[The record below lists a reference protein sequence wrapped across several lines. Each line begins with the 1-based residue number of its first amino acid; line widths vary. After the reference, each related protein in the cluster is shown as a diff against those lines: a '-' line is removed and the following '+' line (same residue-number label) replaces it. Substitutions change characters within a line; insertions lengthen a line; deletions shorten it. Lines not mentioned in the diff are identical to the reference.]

1 MKISKTV
8 GYHLRNAQQSVSRM
22 YNSYASQNDIS
33 ISMAYVLLLLDKLDG
48 KPSTQIGPDLG
59 MEASSITRLMKT
71 MEDKKLI
78 EKKQDKYDGRQ
89 VNVFLTALG
98 EKKKI
103 VAKATIKGFNDIL
116 KKQIPK
122 EELNAFLDT
131 LDKINQLAEDNYSN
145 S

>member
-1 MKISKTV
+1 
-8 GYHLRNAQQSVSRM
+8 
-22 YNSYASQNDIS
+22 
-33 ISMAYVLLLLDKLDG
+33 MAYVLLLLDKIDG

-78 EKKQDKYDGRQ
+78 VKKQDKYDGRQ

-103 VAKATIKGFNDIL
+103 TAKDTIKGFNDIL

-122 EELNAFLDT
+122 EELSTFLDT
-131 LDKINQLAEDNYSN
+131 LDKINRLAEENYSN

>member
-8 GYHLRNAQQSVSRM
+8 GYHLRNTQQAVSRM
-22 YNSYASQNDIS
+22 YNSYATQNNIS
-33 ISMAYVLLLLDKLDG
+33 ISMAYVLLLLNRIDG

-78 EKKQDKYDGRQ
+78 VKKQDKYDGRQ

-98 EKKKI
+98 EKI
-103 VAKATIKGFNDIL
+103 
-116 KKQIPK
+116 
-122 EELNAFLDT
+122 
-131 LDKINQLAEDNYSN
+131 
-145 S
+145 

>member
-8 GYHLRNAQQSVSRM
+8 GYHLRNTQQAVSRM
-22 YNSYASQNDIS
+22 YNSYATQNNIS
-33 ISMAYVLLLLDKLDG
+33 ISMAYVLLLLNRIDG

-78 EKKQDKYDGRQ
+78 VKKQDKYDGRQ

-98 EKKKI
+98 EKKKSK
-103 VAKATIKGFNDIL
+103 AKETIKGFNDIL
-116 KKQIPK
+116 KKQISK
-122 EELNAFLDT
+122 EELNSFLCT
-131 LDKINQLAEDNYSN
+131 LEKINQLAEENYSN